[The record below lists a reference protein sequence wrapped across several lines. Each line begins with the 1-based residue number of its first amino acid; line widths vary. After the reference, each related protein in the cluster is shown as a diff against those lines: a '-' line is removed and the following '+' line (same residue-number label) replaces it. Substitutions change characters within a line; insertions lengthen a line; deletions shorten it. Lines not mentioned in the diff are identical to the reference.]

1 VSAPPCPAV
10 RQHGLRLPAPRQAHP
25 TIVQDAAPVAGPSA
39 RARRP
44 QGKVRQPR
52 QAQAAPRQPPKS
64 RDPEDRRAGRLT
76 DDEIL
81 ARLFGLNQTR
91 AGVREK
97 LFIMNRKIIR

>member
-10 RQHGLRLPAPRQAHP
+10 RQHGLRLPA
-25 TIVQDAAPVAGPSA
+25 
-39 RARRP
+39 
-44 QGKVRQPR
+44 PR